1 MIVNETRPG
10 TIVVNRVNGEKYR
23 IISVNNDQAV
33 AAIIAEDGD
42 NIVEGTELTIT
53 PNNERVFKFIKDS
66 DEPRPNIEASVKD
79 GVLTVNGEVVEMG
92 NIHAGK
98 LIITSERAVAF
109 IGGNDKEPHVDI
121 VYYYVP
127 GEDRFVEHD
136 RLRDSVDVGEYEDYY
151 AGKLNDKEFIVVAS
165 TFEHVYE
172 EEPAEN
178 GNPVSKTKYVRT
190 RVLRYHAKHPNEMPI
205 ANNVQFN
212 IPDNG
217 DVTVQQIK
225 ELDKYLLVTIATGP
239 SIYTAIIDSRSN
251 SEVIYSELT
260 AQDIFFSRTVL
271 GTAKGD
277 IVYDS
282 NGYILAAPFKELK
295 AARNNTVKSMIKE
308 GFSYLVTKVGNSFTF
323 TNKDMTDTR
332 TLIITE
338 TDDRGTVYTVK

>member
-10 TIVVNRVNGEKYR
+10 TIIANRVNGEKYR
-23 IISVNNDQAV
+23 IISVDNDQAV

-42 NIVEGTELTIT
+42 NIVEGTEIAIT
-53 PNNERVFKFIKDS
+53 PNNERVFQFIKDS

-79 GVLTVNGEVVEMG
+79 GVLTVNGKVVEMG
-92 NIHAGK
+92 DIHAGK
-98 LIITSERAVAF
+98 LIMSSERAVAF
-109 IGGNDKEPHVDI
+109 IGGNDKEPYVDI

-127 GEDRFVEHD
+127 GKDRFVEHD

-151 AGKLNDKEFIVVAS
+151 AGKLNDKEFVVIAS

-172 EEPAEN
+172 ESTED
-178 GNPVSKTKYVRT
+178 GKPVSKTKYVRT
-190 RVLRYHAKHPNEMPI
+190 RVMRYRAKYPNEMPMV
-205 ANNVQFN
+205 NDVQFN

-217 DVTVQQIK
+217 DITVQQIK

-239 SIYTAIIDSRSN
+239 SIYTAIINSQSY

-260 AQDIFFSRTVL
+260 AQDIFFSRTAL
-271 GTAKGD
+271 GTTKGD

-295 AARNNTVKSMIKE
+295 AARNKTVRSMIKE
-308 GFSYLVTKVGNSFTF
+308 GFSYLVTKVDNSFTF

-338 TDDRGTVYTVK
+338 TDDRGTIYKVK